1 MLGFWK
7 IFKKDEQVCNSMSEQ
22 GNGVQLVDS
31 PNQDVKPCDTSV
43 ECDSKEVKD
52 PILHH
57 DDDLRQLPDY
67 DPTTELEFYKI
78 PTLDLLSDYSQEN
91 LLSAEE
97 LSIKIEENKKFITQI
112 FSDYDIPVLKIS
124 ATVGPTVT
132 LYEIVPAPGV
142 RLSKIK
148 NLENDIAFSLA
159 PLNKVRILIPMPNKA
174 TIGIEVPNSN
184 PETVSIKSVISSQKF
199 QTSTYDLPVVLG
211 KTISKEPFIF
221 DLAQSPHLL
230 MAGAPEQ
237 GEYVAINTII
247 ASLLYK
253 KHPAQLKFVL
263 IDPRMVDFSMYKAIE
278 KHYLAKLPYDNSS
291 IITDVSKVAEAMN
304 SLCSLMDERY
314 ELLAKACCRNI
325 NEYNNKFIK
334 RQLNPQMGHY
344 YMFYIVVVIDELADV
359 IAQDGRKVEA
369 LISNLAAKARPIG
382 IHLIVATQRPS
393 AKVITGVI
401 KANFPSRIAFKV
413 ANRVDSMTILDQA
426 GANQLIGR
434 GDMLIEYGCE
444 ITRVQGAY
452 IDATESYKIIDFI
465 SAQQG
470 YPCVYE
476 LPEANGEGGSE
487 ATLDPNNRDPLFEEA
502 ARLVCSTQQGTT
514 SMLQRKFG
522 IGYNRAGRIVDQLEA
537 MGIVGP
543 YEGSMAR
550 QVLYDETSLERY
562 LETLREIK

>member
-1 MLGFWK
+1 
-7 IFKKDEQVCNSMSEQ
+7 
-22 GNGVQLVDS
+22 
-31 PNQDVKPCDTSV
+31 
-43 ECDSKEVKD
+43 
-52 PILHH
+52 
-57 DDDLRQLPDY
+57 
-67 DPTTELEFYKI
+67 
-78 PTLDLLSDYSQEN
+78 
-91 LLSAEE
+91 
-97 LSIKIEENKKFITQI
+97 
-112 FSDYDIPVLKIS
+112 
-124 ATVGPTVT
+124 
-132 LYEIVPAPGV
+132 
-142 RLSKIK
+142 
-148 NLENDIAFSLA
+148 
-159 PLNKVRILIPMPNKA
+159 MPNKA
-174 TIGIEVPNSN
+174 TIGIEVPNPN

-199 QTSTYDLPVVLG
+199 QKSTYDLPVVLG
-211 KTISKEPFIF
+211 KTISNEPFIF
-221 DLAQSPHLL
+221 DLAQAPHLL

-263 IDPRMVDFSMYKAIE
+263 IDPRMVDLSMYKAIE

-344 YMFYIVVVIDELADV
+344 YMSYIVVVIDELADV

-369 LISNLAAKARPIG
+369 LISRLAAKARTIG

-434 GDMLIEYGCE
+434 GDMLIEYGSE

-465 SAQQG
+465 SAQPG
-470 YPCVYE
+470 YPFVYE
-476 LPEANGEGGSE
+476 LTEANGEGGSE
-487 ATLDPNNRDPLFEEA
+487 VTIDPNNRDPLFEEA
-502 ARLVCSTQQGTT
+502 ARLVCSTQQGST
-514 SMLQRKFG
+514 SMLQRKFD
-522 IGYNRAGRIVDQLEA
+522 IGYNRAGKIIDQLEA

-562 LETLREIK
+562 LESLREIK